1 MAAPVSYQN
10 EVMAVLAKAGCNM
23 GTCHGNANGKGGFKI
38 SLRGESPAGD
48 WKVIARNELG
58 RRLNLIEPDESLL
71 LKKATAQIPHE
82 GRRRFEVDSWEYR
95 ILRQWIAEGAKNDT
109 GQAPKLTALEVAPT
123 HRTLYAPD
131 NQIQITAKARFADGS
146 ERDVTS
152 QAVYEPSNNLLE
164 VTPLGQ
170 VTFNKP
176 GETTVLVR
184 FLNRQEPVRLAFVP
198 ERVGFAWSPPTTQ
211 GMIDTMIFGKLKK
224 LRINPS
230 PVADDTVFMR
240 RAYLD
245 LIGLLPTENEA
256 REFVTD
262 SDPAKRK
269 KLVNRLMER
278 EEFAEFWALKWADLL
293 NVEVRTLD
301 PKGVQLFH
309 GWIRDRIADNTP
321 MDEFARSI
329 ISARGSTYT
338 NPAAN
343 YFRAIRKPQELAEAT
358 AQVFLGRRLQ
368 CAQCHNHPFDRWTQG
383 DYYDW
388 ASAFAKIDYKLL
400 KNIRRDGL
408 DKHEFNGE
416 QVVYMKS
423 NGSVKNPKTGK
434 AAPARFLSAG
444 QPVPGGDDPLREM
457 AKWMTAPDNPFFAR
471 AQANRIW
478 FHLMGR
484 GLVNPIDDFR
494 PTNPAT
500 HPVLLD
506 LLATEFIAS
515 GYDLRHMI
523 RLITSSATYQL
534 ASEPNAT
541 NAGDEINY
549 SHAIPRRLSAEQLLD
564 TQAQVADA
572 PLPIRDHPPGTRVV
586 QVANTIKEKR
596 RRSKDDIVD
605 VVLEAFG
612 KPQRL
617 LNCECERS
625 DETTL
630 AQAFQMISGPVL
642 NGLLTGKANR
652 LERLAKAD
660 QPAQQTLESLY
671 WTALSRPPTATE
683 LEAGLQH
690 LAKAETTEAKRGQ
703 LEDIAW
709 ALMNSKEFI
718 LRR

>member
-10 EVMAVLAKAGCNM
+10 EVMAVLAKGGCNM

-38 SLRGESPAGD
+38 SLRGESPTGD

-211 GMIDTMIFGKLKK
+211 GMIDTMIFSKLKK

-245 LIGLLPTENEA
+245 LIGLLPNENEA

-269 KLVNRLMER
+269 KLANRLMER

-309 GWIRDRIADNTP
+309 GWIRDHIADNTP

-343 YFRAIRKPQELAEAT
+343 FFRAIRKPQELAEAT

-642 NGLLTGKANR
+642 NGLLTSKANR

-671 WTALSRPPTATE
+671 WTALSRPPTANE

-690 LAKAETTEAKRGQ
+690 LAKGETTEAKRKQ
-703 LEDIAW
+703 LEGIAW

>member
-1 MAAPVSYQN
+1 
-10 EVMAVLAKAGCNM
+10 MAVLAKAGCNM

-38 SLRGESPAGD
+38 SLRGESPAED
-48 WKVIARNELG
+48 WHIITRQELG
-58 RRLNLIEPDESLL
+58 RRINRIEPDESLL

-82 GRRRFEVDSWEYR
+82 GRRRFEIDSWEYR
-95 ILRQWIAEGAKNDT
+95 VLRRWIAEGAKNDV
-109 GQAPKLTALEVAPT
+109 GQAPKLVALEVAPT
-123 HRTLYAPD
+123 KRTLYAPEQ
-131 NQIQITAKARFADGS
+131 QIQITAKARFADGS
-146 ERDVTS
+146 ERDVT
-152 QAVYEPSNNLLE
+152 QVAVYEPSNELLN

-170 VTFNKP
+170 ATFVKP

-184 FLNRQEPVRLAFVP
+184 FLNLQKPVRLAFVP
-198 ERVGFAWSPPTTQ
+198 ERPGFAWSPPTTR
-211 GMIDTMIFGKLKK
+211 GMIDTMIFGKLQKM
-224 LRINPS
+224 RVNPS
-230 PVADDTVFMR
+230 PVANDTVFLR
-240 RAYLD
+240 RAHLD
-245 LIGLLPTENEA
+245 LTGLLPTEAEA
-256 REFVTD
+256 RAFVTD
-262 SDPAKRK
+262 SDPAKRS
-269 KLVNRLMER
+269 KLVARLLER
-278 EEFAEFWALKWADLL
+278 KEFAEFWAIKWADLL
-293 NVEVRTLD
+293 HVEVRTLD
-301 PKGVQLFH
+301 PKGVQLFYD
-309 GWIRDRIADNTP
+309 WIRDRIADNTP
-321 MDEFARSI
+321 MDEFAQAI

-338 NPAAN
+338 NPPAN
-343 YFRAIRKPQELAEAT
+343 FYRAIRKPQKLAEAT

-388 ASAFAKIDYKLL
+388 ASTFAKIDYKLL
-400 KNIRRDGL
+400 KNIKRDGL

-416 QVVYMKS
+416 QIVFMKS
-423 NGSVKNPKTGK
+423 AGSVNNPKTGK
-434 AAPARFLSAG
+434 AAPARFLSAAK
-444 QPVPGGDDPLREM
+444 PVGAGEDPLREM

-471 AQANRIW
+471 AQVNRIW

-500 HPVLLD
+500 HPELLD
-506 LLATEFIAS
+506 LLAAEFIRS

-523 RLITSSATYQL
+523 RLITDSATYQL

-541 NAGDEINY
+541 NTEDETNY

-564 TQAQVADA
+564 TQAQVTDA
-572 PLPIRDHPPGTRVV
+572 HLPIKDHPPGTRVA
-586 QVANTIKEKR
+586 QIANTIKEKR
-596 RRSKDDIVD
+596 RRSKDDIID

-617 LNCECERS
+617 LSCECERS

-642 NGLLTGKANR
+642 NGLLTNKTNR

-660 QPAQQTLESLY
+660 QPTQQTLESLY
-671 WTALSRPPTATE
+671 WTALSRPPSATE

-690 LAKAETTEAKRGQ
+690 LAKAESTEAKRKR

>member
-1 MAAPVSYQN
+1 
-10 EVMAVLAKAGCNM
+10 
-23 GTCHGNANGKGGFKI
+23 
-38 SLRGESPAGD
+38 
-48 WKVIARNELG
+48 
-58 RRLNLIEPDESLL
+58 
-71 LKKATAQIPHE
+71 
-82 GRRRFEVDSWEYR
+82 
-95 ILRQWIAEGAKNDT
+95 
-109 GQAPKLTALEVAPT
+109 
-123 HRTLYAPD
+123 
-131 NQIQITAKARFADGS
+131 
-146 ERDVTS
+146 
-152 QAVYEPSNNLLE
+152 
-164 VTPLGQ
+164 
-170 VTFNKP
+170 
-176 GETTVLVR
+176 
-184 FLNRQEPVRLAFVP
+184 
-198 ERVGFAWSPPTTQ
+198 
-211 GMIDTMIFGKLKK
+211 
-224 LRINPS
+224 
-230 PVADDTVFMR
+230 MR

-262 SDPAKRK
+262 TDPAKRK